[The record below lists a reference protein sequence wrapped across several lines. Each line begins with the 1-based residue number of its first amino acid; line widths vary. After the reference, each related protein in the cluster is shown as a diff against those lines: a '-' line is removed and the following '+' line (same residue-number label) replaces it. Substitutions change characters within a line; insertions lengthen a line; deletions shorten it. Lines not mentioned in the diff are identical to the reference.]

1 MFTEALTALKQ
12 GKMIIITDDE
22 SRENEGDIV
31 VAAEYMTEE
40 MMAFIIRHT
49 GGVVCLALSNAIAD
63 GLHLPP
69 MVAHNT
75 SSRATPFTVSI
86 EAKKGV
92 TTGISAHDRT
102 VTIQKAIHLHAVPS
116 DLASPGHVFPLRAND
131 GGVLVRAGHTEAS
144 VDLMKLAGLREG
156 AVISELMNE
165 DGTMMRGEVLKRF
178 AEEHNI
184 PILTIAEIIE
194 YRRKTECLIQ
204 KQASTL
210 LETEYGFWQM
220 SVYED
225 VLKHD
230 EHVALVYGDLAHNA
244 TPLVRVHSE
253 CITGDVFHSLHCDCG
268 EQLRAAMQM
277 IAGEGTGVI
286 LYLRQEGRGIGL
298 INKIRAYA
306 LQHTGLDTVEANRAL
321 GLPDDLREYG
331 IGAQILRDQGVQS
344 MRLLTN
350 NPKKIIGLEGYGLT
364 ITEQIP
370 LHISPRSDRQKKYL
384 KTKQEKMG
392 HGREIKDNR

>member
-1 MFTEALTALKQ
+1 MLKDSIAQ
-12 GKMIIITDDE
+12 LKAGKMIIVTDDE
-22 SRENEGDIV
+22 HRENEGDIV
-31 VAAEYMTEE
+31 MAAEHVTEE
-40 MMAFIIRHT
+40 AMAFIIRNT

-63 GLHLPP
+63 QLHLPP
-69 MVAHNT
+69 MVSQNT
-75 SSRATPFTVSI
+75 SRRGTPFTVSI
-86 EAKKGV
+86 EAKEGV
-92 TTGISAHDRT
+92 STGISAYDRT
-102 VTIQKAIHLHAVPS
+102 VTIKNAIHPRAIPS
-116 DLASPGHVFPLRAND
+116 DLVSPGHVFPLRASD

-144 VDLMKLAGLREG
+144 IDLMNIAELRAG

-165 DGTMMRGEVLKRF
+165 NGTMMRGDALKNF
-178 AEEHNI
+178 AEQHAI
-184 PILTIAEIIE
+184 PILTIAEIIA
-194 YRRKTECLIQ
+194 YRRKAECLIK

-230 EHVALVYGDLAHNA
+230 EHVALVYGDIEKASH
-244 TPLVRVHSE
+244 PLVRVHSE
-253 CITGDVFHSLHCDCG
+253 CLTGDVFHSLHCDCG
-268 EQLRAAMQM
+268 EQLRTAMQM
-277 IAGEGTGVI
+277 IAHEGAGVI

-298 INKIRAYA
+298 TNKIRAYA

-331 IGAQILRDQGVQS
+331 IGAQILRDQGVHS

-392 HGREIKDNR
+392 HG